1 MKKMVNSGVF
11 GVFIPQTEFDE
22 GLFLDKETKV
32 KLQEKI
38 LKNDALIQ
46 SLKADLDMLQ
56 NGGIPNEKE

>member
-38 LKNDALIQ
+38 LKNDVLIQ

>member
-1 MKKMVNSGVF
+1 MVNSGVF

-38 LKNDALIQ
+38 LKNDVLIQ